1 MVTVQPGKAREERAG
16 SAAWES
22 WENLRGSPALTSP
35 STVLLGFFST
45 MARENGEAGGD
56 CSWKKQVDDIKEMFE
71 FKEVLGT

>member
-1 MVTVQPGKAREERAG
+1 MQRGKAGKISGDLQR
-16 SAAWES
+16 SLLH
-22 WENLRGSPALTSP
+22 LRSS
-35 STVLLGFFST
+35 SVCFFPPT